1 MAEHQQAVIDLIG
14 HWAGSGD
21 DGRDDT
27 GDGTAPARTG
37 TVPLLQARGR
47 ILARDVAA
55 PRSLPGFD
63 NSQMDGYAVHSA
75 ALKPAAPDPAATDSA
90 APAAG
95 APGGHIRLEVAAPIP
110 AGIEPPPLKP
120 GTAAPIMTGA
130 MMPAGADAVV
140 PIEAAEPPSF
150 FPPGTPDATV
160 GLPAGVPAGQFVRTA
175 GSDIAAGSMA
185 LRAGTVLG
193 PAQLG
198 LLAALGVTEVTVRRR
213 PEVLL
218 LTTGDEVAEPG
229 TPLAPG
235 QIYDANSTM
244 LHAALLEAGVD
255 VRRMRLLADSV
266 DGFRTS
272 LADELRTVPD
282 LVLSTGGISK
292 GAYEVVR
299 QALAEHDVEFLSVA
313 MQPGGPQGIGTIGA
327 AGKRVPFLGF
337 PGNPVSTL
345 VSFEMFLR
353 PALSRILGTPAPR
366 CEVVARLGE
375 DMSSPAGKHQV
386 RRGRYPAE
394 RSGTYDGGTGD
405 GGTGDRG
412 TVALVGGPGSHLV
425 HALAE
430 SNALVHIPA
439 GVTELRAGDEV
450 RIWLL

>member
-1 MAEHQQAVIDLIG
+1 MSVPQSRTPRSVAEHQQAVVDLIG
-14 HWAGSGD
+14 HWTGSGD

-27 GDGTAPARTG
+27 GTG

-47 ILARDVAA
+47 ILARDVTA

-75 ALKPAAPDPAATDSA
+75 AVLSAGLNTAGLNPA

-95 APGGHIRLEVAAPIP
+95 DRGGRIRLDVAAPIP

-150 FPPGTPDATV
+150 LPPGAPDASV
-160 GLPAGVPAGQFVRTA
+160 GLPADVPTGQFVRTA
-175 GSDIAAGSMA
+175 GSDIAAGSVA

-198 LLAALGVTEVTVRRR
+198 LLAALGVIDVTVRRR

-229 TPLAPG
+229 SPLAPG

-244 LHAALLEAGVD
+244 LHAALLEAGLD

-272 LADELRTVPD
+272 LAAELRTVPD

-299 QALAEHDVEFLSVA
+299 QALAEHDVAFLSVA
-313 MQPGGPQGIGTIGA
+313 MQPGGPQGIGTIDA

-353 PALSRILGTPAPR
+353 PALSQVLGTPAPR
-366 CEVVARLGE
+366 RELAARLAE
-375 DMSSPAGKHQV
+375 DVSSPAGKHQV

-394 RSGTYDGGTGD
+394 RAGTGD
-405 GGTGDRG
+405 GG

-439 GVTELRAGDEV
+439 DVTELHAGDEV